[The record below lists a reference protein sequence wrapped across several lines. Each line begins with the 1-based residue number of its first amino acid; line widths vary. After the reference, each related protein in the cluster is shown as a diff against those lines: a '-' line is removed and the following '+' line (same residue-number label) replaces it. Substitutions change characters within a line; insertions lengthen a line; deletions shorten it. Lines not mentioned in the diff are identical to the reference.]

1 MHIKKTQSL
10 SRLKGQYKTQS
21 MMQYE
26 MRIPIFRSYNKT
38 YLYKR
43 GFTGHLK
50 YASQMLH
57 TLLSPELIIYEAD
70 ISKCNKMMEAK
81 LISFL
86 EKSATMIF
94 RLISKRKS
102 KQPLSLNVF
111 VRLQVFLLFLD
122 ASEI

>member
-1 MHIKKTQSL
+1 
-10 SRLKGQYKTQS
+10 
-21 MMQYE
+21 
-26 MRIPIFRSYNKT
+26 
-38 YLYKR
+38 
-43 GFTGHLK
+43 
-50 YASQMLH
+50 MLH

-86 EKSATMIF
+86 EKSAAMIF

-102 KQPLSLNVF
+102 KQPLMSLNVF
-111 VRLQVFLLFLD
+111 VRLQVFLLFLE

>member
-1 MHIKKTQSL
+1 
-10 SRLKGQYKTQS
+10 
-21 MMQYE
+21 
-26 MRIPIFRSYNKT
+26 
-38 YLYKR
+38 
-43 GFTGHLK
+43 
-50 YASQMLH
+50 MLH

-86 EKSATMIF
+86 EKSAAMIF

-102 KQPLSLNVF
+102 KRPLLSLNVF